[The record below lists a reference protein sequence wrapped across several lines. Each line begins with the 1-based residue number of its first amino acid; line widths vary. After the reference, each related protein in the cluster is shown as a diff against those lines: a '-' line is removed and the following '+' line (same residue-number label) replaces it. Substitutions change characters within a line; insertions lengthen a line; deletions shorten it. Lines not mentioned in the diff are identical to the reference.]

1 MQGNMWAHCRQV
13 SSSLSSDNTAIFSP
27 AVTWPGQE
35 GFHGRAGEL
44 LSSVWVENRE
54 PHRDQRLTAE
64 PEERDLCQN
73 KGFIVMK
80 YPGRSG
86 TLYRTPPLPPKRN
99 ATPKPSR
106 HCKLIT
112 EHCRHNYIE
121 LHQCSIASRN
131 QNRNEVKG
139 GKKRKGKKHT
149 EYTLCG

>member
-1 MQGNMWAHCRQV
+1 MQENMWAHCRQV
-13 SSSLSSDNTAIFSP
+13 SSSLLPDNTAIFSP
-27 AVTWPGQE
+27 AVTWLGQE
-35 GFHGRAGEL
+35 GFHGGAGEL
-44 LSSVWVENRE
+44 QSSVWVENRE
-54 PHRDQRLTAE
+54 SCRDQRLTAE

-86 TLYRTPPLPPKRN
+86 TLYRTPPLPPKCN

-112 EHCRHNYIE
+112 EHCLHNYIH
-121 LHQCSIASRN
+121 LHQCLIGRQN
-131 QNRNEVKG
+131 QKEMKL
-139 GKKRKGKKHT
+139 KEKSKGKKHT